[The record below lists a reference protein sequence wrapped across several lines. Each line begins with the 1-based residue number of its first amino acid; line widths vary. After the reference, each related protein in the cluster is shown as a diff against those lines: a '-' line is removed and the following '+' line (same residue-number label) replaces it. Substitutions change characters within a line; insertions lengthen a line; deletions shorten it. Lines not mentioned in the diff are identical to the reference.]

1 MEMQFDR
8 LPVPYLKKL
17 THGIRT
23 QEETLE
29 VRLPEGMPDIG
40 RVLGA
45 WGQVIVRGKEWN
57 GSNMTLSCGVMAWAL
72 YTPEDGEDVRSIEAW
87 LPFTMQ
93 WDLPETRY
101 DGKILSYCA
110 LKSIDARST
119 SARKLMVRAVL
130 QADADAYQVE
140 QAQLAV
146 PGELPADVQLLT
158 AQYPMLLPREAGEK
172 AFALEEQLSISD
184 MPKPKKLL
192 YYALQPELT
201 DKKVMAGKVVFRGS
215 AMLHVL
221 YRCEDEQLYSWDY
234 ELPFSQYAD
243 LDDEYSQ
250 EAELDVT
257 ACVTALDI
265 SLDEAGQLQLKAGLL
280 GQYLLSER
288 TMLSVTEDAYSPN
301 RRLELQFEQ
310 LDLPAVLDSLNTSLQ
325 PEVCFQAEAQRVVDA
340 VFLPGCGQ
348 LTCRDSE
355 CKAMLSGL
363 FQMLYYDLEGN
374 LRSAAAACEAYWIIP
389 GDTGNEAV
397 VRITAAGKP
406 QASVGGNAVVL
417 RTDMSAEACIS
428 AGQGIRM
435 LTALELGE
443 AEKPDPN
450 RPSLILCRKGSR
462 KLWDISKETG
472 STVEAILQANNLTEE
487 PEEGQILLIPVK

>member
-1 MEMQFDR
+1 
-8 LPVPYLKKL
+8 
-17 THGIRT
+17 
-23 QEETLE
+23 
-29 VRLPEGMPDIG
+29 
-40 RVLGA
+40 
-45 WGQVIVRGKEWN
+45 
-57 GSNMTLSCGVMAWAL
+57 
-72 YTPEDGEDVRSIEAW
+72 
-87 LPFTMQ
+87 
-93 WDLPETRY
+93 
-101 DGKILSYCA
+101 
-110 LKSIDARST
+110 
-119 SARKLMVRAVL
+119 
-130 QADADAYQVE
+130 
-140 QAQLAV
+140 
-146 PGELPADVQLLT
+146 
-158 AQYPMLLPREAGEK
+158 
-172 AFALEEQLSISD
+172 

-348 LTCRDSE
+348 LACRDSE

-374 LRSAAAACEAYWIIP
+374 LRSAAAAVEEHWRIP
-389 GDTGNEAV
+389 GDVGNEAN